1 MNSHECRSWFVI
13 VVINDRGDKLGLS
26 LHVCFDI
33 TSTLPGECSFQLR
46 ILTAI
51 IGMTTKVVSQ
61 NEVISQGCTALDAYV
76 EMMGEFQIATI
87 ECLSS
92 LNAEISFVRI
102 TQPSEKVSNL
112 WEVTR

>member
-1 MNSHECRSWFVI
+1 MNSHEDRSWFVI
-13 VVINDRGDKLGLS
+13 VVIDDRGDKLGLS
-26 LHVCFDI
+26 LHIGFDI
-33 TSTLPGECSFQLR
+33 ISTLPGECSFQLR

-61 NEVISQGCTALDAYV
+61 HEVISQGGTALNAYV
-76 EMMGEFQIATI
+76 EMVGECRVATV

-92 LNAEISFVRI
+92 LNTEISFVRI